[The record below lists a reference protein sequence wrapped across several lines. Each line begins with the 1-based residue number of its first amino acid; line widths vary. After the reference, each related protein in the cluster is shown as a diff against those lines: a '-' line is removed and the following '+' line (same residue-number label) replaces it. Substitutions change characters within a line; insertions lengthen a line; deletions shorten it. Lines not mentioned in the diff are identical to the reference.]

1 VGGSTAQAATPVP
14 AIGGD
19 GVTLARYIAR
29 RFLVMFGIVLSI
41 FVALMLL
48 VDVVEQ
54 ARRVVGTSFGFRQ
67 AAELAALNVPGG
79 VYRILPLIVILSSI
93 ALFLALS
100 RSSELVVIRA
110 AGRSALRLLMVPVSV
125 AVVLGVL
132 AVTVFNPLVAATS
145 KRYEERSAGFFR
157 SEESVLSVSPEGL
170 WLRQGG
176 TEGQTVIRAART
188 SLDGM
193 QMYDTSFVTFA
204 ADGQPLERV
213 EADKAELIP
222 GAWRLTGVKR
232 WALTD
237 ANPERSAR
245 TDDVVVLPTDLTRES
260 IRDSFGAPSNVA
272 IWDLPAFIASL
283 DRAGFSARQHRVWLQ
298 MELAQPLLLA
308 GMVLMAAGF
317 TLRHAR
323 FGNTGLM
330 VLAAVLAGFGIF
342 FLRNFAQVLGDN
354 GQIPVLLAA
363 WSPPVA
369 TILLSLGLL
378 LHFEDG

>member
-1 VGGSTAQAATPVP
+1 M
-14 AIGGD
+14 
-19 GVTLARYIAR
+19 TLTRYVAR
-29 RFLVMFGIVLSI
+29 RFLVMFGIVLAI
-41 FVALMLL
+41 FVGLMLL
-48 VDVVEQ
+48 IDVVEQ
-54 ARRVVGTSFGFRQ
+54 ARRVVGTPLGFRQ

-79 VYRILPLIVILSSI
+79 VYRILPLIVILSAI

-110 AGRSALRLLMVPVSV
+110 AGRSALRLLMVPVTV
-125 AVVLGVL
+125 AVLLGVL
-132 AVTVFNPLVAATS
+132 AVTVFNPLVAATT

-176 TEGQTVIRAART
+176 PDEQTVIRAART
-188 SLDGM
+188 SLDGL
-193 QMYDTSFVTFA
+193 QLYDTSFVTFSTAGAPLSRLEA
-204 ADGQPLERV
+204 AS
-213 EADKAELIP
+213 AELVP
-222 GAWRLTGVKR
+222 GAWRLTDVKR
-232 WALTD
+232 WSLTD
-237 ANPERSAR
+237 ANPELTSVTEAALM
-245 TDDVVVLPTDLTRES
+245 LPTDLTPAR
-260 IRDSFGAPSNVA
+260 IRDSFGEPSNIA
-272 IWDLPAFIASL
+272 IWDLPAFIRGL

-330 VLAAVLAGFGIF
+330 VLAAVLAGFVIF

-354 GQIPVLLAA
+354 GQIPVMLAA
-363 WSPPVA
+363 WSPPIA

>member
-1 VGGSTAQAATPVP
+1 M
-14 AIGGD
+14 
-19 GVTLARYIAR
+19 TLARYIAR
-29 RFLVMFGIVLSI
+29 RFLIMFGIVLSI
-41 FVALMLL
+41 FIALMLL

-54 ARRVVGTSFGFRQ
+54 ARRVVGTTFGFRQ

-79 VYRILPLIVILSSI
+79 VYRILPLIVILAAI
-93 ALFLALS
+93 ALFVALS

-110 AGRSALRLLMVPVSV
+110 AGRSALRLLLVPVTV
-125 AVVLGVL
+125 AVLLGVL
-132 AVTVFNPLVAATS
+132 AVTVFNPLVAATT
-145 KRYEERSAGFFR
+145 KRYEERSAGLFR

-170 WLRQGG
+170 WLRQGSA
-176 TEGQTVIRAART
+176 EGQTVIRAARA
-188 SLDGM
+188 SLDGL
-193 QMYDTSFVTFA
+193 QLYDTSFVTFS
-204 ADGQPLERV
+204 ADGAPLERV
-213 EADKAELIP
+213 EAASAELVP
-222 GAWRLTGVKR
+222 GAWRLTDVKR

-245 TDDVVVLPTDLTRES
+245 IDAVVILPTDLTRES
-260 IRDSFGAPSNVA
+260 IRDSFGAPSNIA

-317 TLRHAR
+317 TLRHVR

-330 VLAAVLAGFGIF
+330 VLAAVMAGFGIF

-354 GQIPVLLAA
+354 GQIPILLAA

>member
-1 VGGSTAQAATPVP
+1 M
-14 AIGGD
+14 
-19 GVTLARYIAR
+19 TLARYVAR

-41 FVALMLL
+41 FLALMML

-54 ARRVVGTSFGFRQ
+54 ARRVVGTSYGFRQ

-79 VYRILPLIVILSSI
+79 IYRILPLIVILSAI

-110 AGRSALRLLMVPVSV
+110 AGRSALRLLMVPVTV
-125 AVVLGVL
+125 AVLLGVL
-132 AVTVFNPLVAATS
+132 AVTVFNPLVAATT

-157 SEESVLSVSPEGL
+157 SDESVLSVSPEGL
-170 WLRQGG
+170 WLRQGSP
-176 TEGQTVIRAART
+176 EGQTVIRAART
-188 SLDGM
+188 SLDGL
-193 QMYDTSFVTFA
+193 QLYDTTFVTFSP
-204 ADGQPLERV
+204 DGWPLARV
-213 EADKAELIP
+213 EAAEAALVP
-222 GAWRLTGVKR
+222 GAWRLTDVRR
-232 WALTD
+232 WTLTD
-237 ANPERSAR
+237 PNPQRSVR
-245 TDDVVVLPTDLTRES
+245 TDAEVMLPTDLTRES
-260 IRDSFGAPSNVA
+260 IRDSFGAPSNIA

-308 GMVLMAAGF
+308 GMVLLAAGF
-317 TLRHAR
+317 TLRHSR
-323 FGNTGLM
+323 FGNTGTM
-330 VLAAVLAGFGIF
+330 VLAAVLAGFLVF

-369 TILLSLGLL
+369 TILMSLGLL